1 MSRGGE
7 NVNGDNNS
15 YVTMTEPDGLAR
27 HATRLP
33 DGTFCAV
40 REPGEPLSRE
50 EVAGM
55 LSDVLRI
62 LHARV
67 TTSRFKPKTSDP
79 GLMAMVRGFV
89 GASQALTAVLR
100 DRDLDDLDRR
110 IAALEEAVYSRRRDS
125 GTMHEGQQPRHSA
138 TMRDG
143 PVFSD
148 REPGRIRAISGPV
161 PPPAGEGGAKRRTPD
176 PRRTEP

>member
-143 PVFSD
+143 
-148 REPGRIRAISGPV
+148 R
-161 PPPAGEGGAKRRTPD
+161 PAAGGVRRVRG
-176 PRRTEP
+176 PRRSGRGGGGGDPH

>member
-1 MSRGGE
+1 
-7 NVNGDNNS
+7 VNRDNNS
-15 YVTMTEPDGLAR
+15 YVTVTEPDGLAR

-100 DRDLDDLDRR
+100 DSDLDDLDHR
-110 IAALEEAVYSRRRDS
+110 IAALEEQVIANR
-125 GTMHEGQQPRHSA
+125 ESA
-138 TMRDG
+138 RKGDNK
-143 PVFSD
+143 P
-148 REPGRIRAISGPV
+148 
-161 PPPAGEGGAKRRTPD
+161 
-176 PRRTEP
+176 

>member
-1 MSRGGE
+1 MVRLPLPQREPGPRGYGGE
-7 NVNGDNNS
+7 NVNGDGDS
-15 YVTMTEPDGLAR
+15 YMTMAETGPLAGQIPR
-27 HATRLP
+27 TP

-110 IAALEEAVYSRRRDS
+110 IAALEEA
-125 GTMHEGQQPRHSA
+125 TE
-138 TMRDG
+138 
-143 PVFSD
+143 D
-148 REPGRIRAISGPV
+148 RTR
-161 PPPAGEGGAKRRTPD
+161 KRGD
-176 PRRTEP
+176 KL